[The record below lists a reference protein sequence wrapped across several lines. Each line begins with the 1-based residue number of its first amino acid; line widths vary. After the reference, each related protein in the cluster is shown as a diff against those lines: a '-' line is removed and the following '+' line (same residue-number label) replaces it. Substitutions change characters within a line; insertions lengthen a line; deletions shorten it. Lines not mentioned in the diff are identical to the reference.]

1 MTWWTLIPQTLI
13 LLFVCSTMQPFS
25 EMAAGSSANTGS
37 SLQLKHRCKNCLAWS
52 VMLYCAITNL
62 TILENAGTENASSVF
77 QCLLL
82 GLSFRKYSRSG
93 NENRLPHNQSCST
106 GHGCESRFGPG
117 RRRGLICCLFFFF
130 LSMQNSHWNSC
141 WDHRSGL
148 AAKGSM
154 LSQHLSCWT
163 RLARGKGGLE
173 GVYLSCLCL
182 HYKLRSRIN

>member
-37 SLQLKHRCKNCLAWS
+37 SLQLKHHCKNCLAWS

-93 NENRLPHNQSCST
+93 NENRLPHNQSCSM

-117 RRRGLICCLFFFF
+117 RRRGLICCLFFF
-130 LSMQNSHWNSC
+130 SC
-141 WDHRSGL
+141 QCKILTEIAVGTTEVVWQQRDQCYRSTW
-148 AAKGSM
+148 AAE
-154 LSQHLSCWT
+154 LDW
-163 RLARGKGGLE
+163 RGGRGGWKE
-173 GVYLSCLCL
+173 FTFPVFAFTTS
-182 HYKLRSRIN
+182 